1 MTESTNELG
10 QRVIAGFT
18 IPGDPTEIDEW
29 YSYAADTAAMYA
41 DDDNSHPALLA
52 ARELAVARHARVM
65 SRAAEAAGHAMI
77 EQAAAAQGVDI
88 TRPTPAPVYVRATS
102 YFDLL
107 LWQHIPCRG
116 VRSWRR
122 DTSPHVCSDCQVIG
136 PWRAL
141 YVLEG
146 GA

>member
-10 QRVIAGFT
+10 QKVIAGFT
-18 IPGDPTEIDEW
+18 IPDDPTEIDEW
-29 YSYAADTAAMYA
+29 YSHAAGTAAMYA
-41 DDDNSHPALLA
+41 DDDNSRPAMLA

-65 SRAAEAAGHAMI
+65 SRAAEAAGRAMI

-88 TRPTPAPVYVRATS
+88 TRPTPAPVYVRAAWPGG
-102 YFDLL
+102 LP
-107 LWQHIPCRG
+107 LWQHVPCGIARG
-116 VRSWRR
+116 FRAEVR
-122 DTSPHVCSDCQVIG
+122 PHSCNCLIIG

-146 GA
+146 EA